1 MFATEGNVVD
11 YDAIRK
17 QIVSDYSRFAIRQVR
32 YDRWGAT
39 QLSTQLSGED
49 GLEMVTMG
57 QGFASMSSPMKEFM
71 RQLLDKGIAHGGH
84 PVLRWQASNVM
95 ARMDPAGNVKMDK
108 AASRERI
115 DGMVSAVMALD
126 GIIREPASVYDE
138 GGIKIL

>member
-1 MFATEGNVVD
+1 
-11 YDAIRK
+11 
-17 QIVSDYSRFAIRQVR
+17 
-32 YDRWGAT
+32 
-39 QLSTQLSGED
+39 
-49 GLEMVTMG
+49 
-57 QGFASMSSPMKEFM
+57 MSSPMKEFM

-95 ARMDPAGNVKMDK
+95 ARMDPAGNVKPDK

-115 DGMVSAVMALD
+115 DGLVASIMALD